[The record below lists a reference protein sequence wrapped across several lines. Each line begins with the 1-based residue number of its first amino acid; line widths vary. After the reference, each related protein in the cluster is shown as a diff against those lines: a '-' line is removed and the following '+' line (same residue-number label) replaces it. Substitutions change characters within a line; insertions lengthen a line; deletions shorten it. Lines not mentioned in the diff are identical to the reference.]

1 MNKTILTIIA
11 MFAIT
16 LFSMTSIVAKD
27 KVEKDGKKDC
37 KKECGKALNNCN
49 TETSKIDKT
58 KEKQITINAKKNLLT
73 ANPLV
78 NYFSSREISFFRL
91 INITLLLL
99 NAEKQGI
106 TLESVFDFIS
116 RKIETDLQ
124 VQLKYL
130 PTEF

>member
-58 KEKQITINAKKNLLT
+58 KKDERK
-73 ANPLV
+73 ANH
-78 NYFSSREISFFRL
+78 NKCQKEFTDCKSSC
-91 INITLLLL
+91 
-99 NAEKQGI
+99 
-106 TLESVFDFIS
+106 
-116 RKIETDLQ
+116 
-124 VQLKYL
+124 
-130 PTEF
+130 